1 MVSQRRVSLSTE
13 MTVGRLLSDG
23 PEFSN
28 IPSPSEYSM
37 QEAKRSSAG
46 LVIGSSLASPNKGPP
61 NPVQKVSVRKDET
74 I

>member
-1 MVSQRRVSLSTE
+1 M
-13 MTVGRLLSDG
+13 SDR

-37 QEAKRSSAG
+37 PEAKRSSAG
-46 LVIGSSLASPNKGPP
+46 LVIGPLLASPNKGPP

>member
-1 MVSQRRVSLSTE
+1 M
-13 MTVGRLLSDG
+13 SDG